1 MTTEDLVP
9 DVMTPRIFVRDGDDM
24 LIIVDA
30 LRLWME
36 NRIKENRIAAARADA
51 DQYALSMD
59 LISQT
64 RNVCSLIDL
73 MGETSL
79 PDLLEEDC
87 DILDD
92 DSTTDDSTKE

>member
-24 LIIVDA
+24 IILVDA

-36 NRIKENRIAAARADA
+36 NRIKANRIAAAQPEA

-79 PDLLEEDC
+79 PDC
-87 DILDD
+87 DILDV
-92 DSTTDDSTKE
+92 DSTTDDSTEE